1 MSNRA
6 VVFARTDGMYLVISQ
21 GRCRTNGTAKNAF
34 SYTDSLQ
41 QATTFDHDNMVL
53 INELVTSIPKTNGH
67 GFSCSDR
74 VVASMTVQVTRK
86 VQIVHGNYQP
96 YAGMGHFL

>member
-1 MSNRA
+1 MSSRA
-6 VVFARTDGMYLVISQ
+6 VVFAREDGMYLVVSQ
-21 GRCRTNGTAKNAF
+21 GRCRTNGSAKNAF
-34 SYTDSLQ
+34 SFTDSLQ
-41 QATTFDHDNMVL
+41 QATTFDHDNRGI
-53 INELVTSIPKTNGH
+53 INELIASIPKTNGH
-67 GFSCSDR
+67 GFSLSDK

>member
-1 MSNRA
+1 MSSRA
-6 VVFARTDGMYLVISQ
+6 VIFIADNGGYLVISQ

-34 SYTDSLQ
+34 SFTDSLQ
-41 QATTFDHDNMVL
+41 QATTFDHDNKVL
-53 INELVTSIPKTNGH
+53 INELVRSIPKTNGH
-67 GFSCSDR
+67 GFGDGDNII
-74 VVASMTVQVTRK
+74 ASVTVQVTRK